1 MHPYISQAIAA
12 ERVADAIR
20 AADASRRAQLGRQ
33 LAAANGRR
41 PHPSY
46 RGRRAARS
54 QSCTAAASMAVS
66 GPARH

>member
-20 AADASRRAQLGRQ
+20 AADASRRARLGRE
-33 LAAANGRR
+33 LAAINGRQPR
-41 PHPSY
+41 PSY
-46 RGRRAARS
+46 RGRRSARS
-54 QSCTAAASMAVS
+54 QRCTAAASMVVS